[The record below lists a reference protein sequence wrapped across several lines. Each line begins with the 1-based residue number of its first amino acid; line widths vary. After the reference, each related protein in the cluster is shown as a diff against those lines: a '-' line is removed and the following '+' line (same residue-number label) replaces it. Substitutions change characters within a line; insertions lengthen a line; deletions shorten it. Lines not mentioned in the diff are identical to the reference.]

1 MEKNTKIALA
11 VAGVGLAANRYM
23 KSKEKQ
29 QPYLTSEQWQVKFY
43 GGAVTAIG
51 LASAGILEMT
61 KNKPKARKVSFIAL
75 GGAVVGY
82 YALLLLAL
90 KKMS

>member
-1 MEKNTKIALA
+1 MEKNTKLALG
-11 VAGVGLAANRYM
+11 VAGVGFAVNRYM
-23 KSKEKQ
+23 KSKERQ
-29 QPYLTSEQWQVKFY
+29 QPYLTSEQFQTKFY

-51 LASAGILEMT
+51 LATAGILEMT
-61 KNKPKARKVSFIAL
+61 KDKPKARKVSFIAL
-75 GGAVVGY
+75 GGAVIGY